1 MSQKEKNKT
10 PPELDDQLEEAAA
23 KEAAEEP
30 AEAEA
35 GAPDPL
41 MDELEALKDQAA
53 RQEEKYLRLAAEYD
67 NFRKRTAKEKEAIW
81 NDAKAD
87 AALAFLPVYDNL
99 ERALKQETADEAY
112 KKGVE
117 MTMNQLKEV
126 LTKLEILQ
134 RDARFSKHN
143 PIESIK
149 SRVKSPMSI
158 LEKMHRKGFPISLES
173 IKTNLNDIAGIRV
186 ICSFESDVYLI
197 AEALL
202 RQTDVQLIE
211 RVDYIANPKPNGY
224 RSLHL
229 VIAIPI
235 FLYDE
240 KKIMK
245 VEVQLR
251 TMAMDMWAS
260 LEHKL
265 AYKKQDSGDSQKMHD
280 NLLECADLSAR
291 IDKLMEETRGLAG

>member
-1 MSQKEKNKT
+1 MMKRILANGIES
-10 PPELDDQLEEAAA
+10 LEAALRQRFTSEESRTWI
-23 KEAAEEP
+23 KEQSRPFRELMSYYRCALMEVETKFRVLNEELSLEG
-30 AEAEA
+30 EANPIDAIESR
-35 GAPDPL
+35 
-41 MDELEALKDQAA
+41 LKSP
-53 RQEEKYLRLAAEYD
+53 ESIIEKVD
-67 NFRKRTAKEKEAIW
+67 RKGIDFSVEAIEEHI
-81 NDAKAD
+81 D
-87 AALAFLPVYDNL
+87 
-99 ERALKQETADEAY
+99 
-112 KKGVE
+112 
-117 MTMNQLKEV
+117 
-126 LTKLEILQ
+126 
-134 RDARFSKHN
+134 
-143 PIESIK
+143 
-149 SRVKSPMSI
+149 
-158 LEKMHRKGFPISLES
+158 
-173 IKTNLNDIAGIRV
+173 DIAGIRV

-211 RVDYIANPKPNGY
+211 RIDYIANPKPSGY

-265 AYKKQDSGDSQKMHD
+265 AYKKEQSAEADRMHA
-280 NLLECADLSAR
+280 NLLECAELSAR
-291 IDKLMEETRGLAG
+291 IDKLMTEARALAG

>member
-1 MSQKEKNKT
+1 MMKRILANGIES
-10 PPELDDQLEEAAA
+10 LEAALRQRFTSEESRA
-23 KEAAEEP
+23 WIKEQSRPFRELMSYYRCALMEVETKFRVLNEELSLEG
-30 AEAEA
+30 EANPIDAIESR
-35 GAPDPL
+35 
-41 MDELEALKDQAA
+41 LKSP
-53 RQEEKYLRLAAEYD
+53 ESIIEKVD
-67 NFRKRTAKEKEAIW
+67 RKGIDFSVEAIEEHI
-81 NDAKAD
+81 D
-87 AALAFLPVYDNL
+87 
-99 ERALKQETADEAY
+99 
-112 KKGVE
+112 
-117 MTMNQLKEV
+117 
-126 LTKLEILQ
+126 
-134 RDARFSKHN
+134 
-143 PIESIK
+143 
-149 SRVKSPMSI
+149 
-158 LEKMHRKGFPISLES
+158 
-173 IKTNLNDIAGIRV
+173 DIAGIRV

-211 RVDYIANPKPNGY
+211 RIDYIANPKPSGY

-265 AYKKQDSGDSQKMHD
+265 AYKKEQSAEADRMHA
-280 NLLECADLSAR
+280 NLLECAELSAR
-291 IDKLMEETRGLAG
+291 IDKLMTETHDLAG

>member
-1 MSQKEKNKT
+1 MMKRILANGIES
-10 PPELDDQLEEAAA
+10 LEAALRQRFTSEESRA
-23 KEAAEEP
+23 WIKEQSRPFRELMSYYRCALMEVETKFRVLNEELSLEG
-30 AEAEA
+30 EANPIDAIESR
-35 GAPDPL
+35 
-41 MDELEALKDQAA
+41 LKSP
-53 RQEEKYLRLAAEYD
+53 ESIIEKVD
-67 NFRKRTAKEKEAIW
+67 RKGIDFSVEAIEEHI
-81 NDAKAD
+81 D
-87 AALAFLPVYDNL
+87 
-99 ERALKQETADEAY
+99 
-112 KKGVE
+112 
-117 MTMNQLKEV
+117 
-126 LTKLEILQ
+126 
-134 RDARFSKHN
+134 
-143 PIESIK
+143 
-149 SRVKSPMSI
+149 
-158 LEKMHRKGFPISLES
+158 
-173 IKTNLNDIAGIRV
+173 DIAGIRV

-211 RVDYIANPKPNGY
+211 RIDYIANPKPSGY

-265 AYKKQDSGDSQKMHD
+265 AYKKEQSAEADRMHA
-280 NLLECADLSAR
+280 NLLECAELSAC
-291 IDKLMEETRGLAG
+291 IDKLMTETRDLAG

>member
-1 MSQKEKNKT
+1 MIKRILANGIES
-10 PPELDDQLEEAAA
+10 LEAALRQRFTSEESRTWI
-23 KEAAEEP
+23 KEQSRPFRELMSYYRCALMEVETKFRVLNEELSLEG
-30 AEAEA
+30 EANPIDAIESR
-35 GAPDPL
+35 
-41 MDELEALKDQAA
+41 LKSP
-53 RQEEKYLRLAAEYD
+53 ESIIEKVD
-67 NFRKRTAKEKEAIW
+67 RKGIDFSVEAIEEHI
-81 NDAKAD
+81 D
-87 AALAFLPVYDNL
+87 
-99 ERALKQETADEAY
+99 
-112 KKGVE
+112 
-117 MTMNQLKEV
+117 
-126 LTKLEILQ
+126 
-134 RDARFSKHN
+134 
-143 PIESIK
+143 
-149 SRVKSPMSI
+149 
-158 LEKMHRKGFPISLES
+158 
-173 IKTNLNDIAGIRV
+173 DIAGIRV

-211 RVDYIANPKPNGY
+211 RIDYIANPKPSGY

-265 AYKKQDSGDSQKMHD
+265 AYKKEQSAEADRMHA
-280 NLLECADLSAR
+280 NLLECAELSAR
-291 IDKLMEETRGLAG
+291 IDKLMTETRDLAG

>member
-1 MSQKEKNKT
+1 MMKRILANGIES
-10 PPELDDQLEEAAA
+10 LEAALRQRFTSEETRKWI
-23 KEAAEEP
+23 KEQSRPFRELMSYYRCALMEVETKFRVLNEELSLEG
-30 AEAEA
+30 EANPIDAIESR
-35 GAPDPL
+35 
-41 MDELEALKDQAA
+41 LKSP
-53 RQEEKYLRLAAEYD
+53 ESIIEKVD
-67 NFRKRTAKEKEAIW
+67 RKGIDFSVEAIEEHI
-81 NDAKAD
+81 D
-87 AALAFLPVYDNL
+87 
-99 ERALKQETADEAY
+99 
-112 KKGVE
+112 
-117 MTMNQLKEV
+117 
-126 LTKLEILQ
+126 
-134 RDARFSKHN
+134 
-143 PIESIK
+143 
-149 SRVKSPMSI
+149 
-158 LEKMHRKGFPISLES
+158 
-173 IKTNLNDIAGIRV
+173 DIAGIRV

-211 RVDYIANPKPNGY
+211 RIDYIANPKPSGY

-265 AYKKQDSGDSQKMHD
+265 AYKKEQSAEADRMHA
-280 NLLECADLSAR
+280 NLLECAELSAR
-291 IDKLMEETRGLAG
+291 IDKLMTETRDLAG

>member
-1 MSQKEKNKT
+1 MMKRILANGIES
-10 PPELDDQLEEAAA
+10 LEAALRQRFTSEESRTWI
-23 KEAAEEP
+23 KEQSRPFRELMSYYRCALMEVETKFRVLNEELSLEG
-30 AEAEA
+30 EANPIDAIESR
-35 GAPDPL
+35 
-41 MDELEALKDQAA
+41 LKSP
-53 RQEEKYLRLAAEYD
+53 ESIIEKVD
-67 NFRKRTAKEKEAIW
+67 RKGIDFSVEAIEEHI
-81 NDAKAD
+81 D
-87 AALAFLPVYDNL
+87 
-99 ERALKQETADEAY
+99 
-112 KKGVE
+112 
-117 MTMNQLKEV
+117 
-126 LTKLEILQ
+126 
-134 RDARFSKHN
+134 
-143 PIESIK
+143 
-149 SRVKSPMSI
+149 
-158 LEKMHRKGFPISLES
+158 
-173 IKTNLNDIAGIRV
+173 DIAGIRV

-211 RVDYIANPKPNGY
+211 RTDYIANPKPSGY

-265 AYKKQDSGDSQKMHD
+265 AYKKEQSAEADRMHA
-280 NLLECADLSAR
+280 NLLECAELSAR
-291 IDKLMEETRGLAG
+291 IDKLMTETRDLAG

>member
-1 MSQKEKNKT
+1 MMKRILANGVES
-10 PPELDDQLEEAAA
+10 LEAALRQRFTSEESRA
-23 KEAAEEP
+23 WIKEQSRPFRELMSYYRCALMEVETKFRVLNEELSLEG
-30 AEAEA
+30 EANPIDAIESR
-35 GAPDPL
+35 
-41 MDELEALKDQAA
+41 LKSP
-53 RQEEKYLRLAAEYD
+53 ESIIEKVD
-67 NFRKRTAKEKEAIW
+67 RKGIDFSVEAIEEHI
-81 NDAKAD
+81 D
-87 AALAFLPVYDNL
+87 
-99 ERALKQETADEAY
+99 
-112 KKGVE
+112 
-117 MTMNQLKEV
+117 
-126 LTKLEILQ
+126 
-134 RDARFSKHN
+134 
-143 PIESIK
+143 
-149 SRVKSPMSI
+149 
-158 LEKMHRKGFPISLES
+158 
-173 IKTNLNDIAGIRV
+173 DIAGIRV

-211 RVDYIANPKPNGY
+211 RIDYIANPKPSGY

-265 AYKKQDSGDSQKMHD
+265 AYKKEQSAEADRMHA
-280 NLLECADLSAR
+280 NLLECAELSAR
-291 IDKLMEETRGLAG
+291 IDKLMTETRDLAG

>member
-1 MSQKEKNKT
+1 MMKRILANGIES
-10 PPELDDQLEEAAA
+10 LEAALRQRFTSEESRA
-23 KEAAEEP
+23 WIKEQSRPFRELMSYYRCALMEVETKFRVLNEELSLEG
-30 AEAEA
+30 EANPIDAIESR
-35 GAPDPL
+35 
-41 MDELEALKDQAA
+41 LKSP
-53 RQEEKYLRLAAEYD
+53 ESIIEKVD
-67 NFRKRTAKEKEAIW
+67 RKGIDFSVEAIEEHI
-81 NDAKAD
+81 D
-87 AALAFLPVYDNL
+87 
-99 ERALKQETADEAY
+99 
-112 KKGVE
+112 
-117 MTMNQLKEV
+117 
-126 LTKLEILQ
+126 
-134 RDARFSKHN
+134 
-143 PIESIK
+143 
-149 SRVKSPMSI
+149 
-158 LEKMHRKGFPISLES
+158 
-173 IKTNLNDIAGIRV
+173 DIAGIRV

-211 RVDYIANPKPNGY
+211 RIDYIANPKPSGY

-265 AYKKQDSGDSQKMHD
+265 AYKKEQSAEADRMHA
-280 NLLECADLSAR
+280 NLLECAEFSAR
-291 IDKLMEETRGLAG
+291 IDKLMTETRDLAG

>member
-1 MSQKEKNKT
+1 MMKRILANGTES
-10 PPELDDQLEEAAA
+10 LEAALRQRFTSEESRTWI
-23 KEAAEEP
+23 KEQSRPFRELMSYYRCALMEVETKFRVLNEELSLEG
-30 AEAEA
+30 EANPIDAIESR
-35 GAPDPL
+35 
-41 MDELEALKDQAA
+41 LKSP
-53 RQEEKYLRLAAEYD
+53 ESIIEKVD
-67 NFRKRTAKEKEAIW
+67 RKGIDFSVEAIEEHI
-81 NDAKAD
+81 D
-87 AALAFLPVYDNL
+87 
-99 ERALKQETADEAY
+99 
-112 KKGVE
+112 
-117 MTMNQLKEV
+117 
-126 LTKLEILQ
+126 
-134 RDARFSKHN
+134 
-143 PIESIK
+143 
-149 SRVKSPMSI
+149 
-158 LEKMHRKGFPISLES
+158 
-173 IKTNLNDIAGIRV
+173 DIAGIRV

-211 RVDYIANPKPNGY
+211 RIDYIANPKPSGY

-265 AYKKQDSGDSQKMHD
+265 AYKKEQSAEADRMHA
-280 NLLECADLSAR
+280 NLLECAELSAR
-291 IDKLMEETRGLAG
+291 IDKLMTETRDLAG

>member
-1 MSQKEKNKT
+1 MMKRILANGIES
-10 PPELDDQLEEAAA
+10 LEAALRQRFTSEESRTWI
-23 KEAAEEP
+23 KEQSRPFRELMSYYRCALMEVETKFRVLNEELSLEG
-30 AEAEA
+30 EANPIDAIESR
-35 GAPDPL
+35 
-41 MDELEALKDQAA
+41 LKSP
-53 RQEEKYLRLAAEYD
+53 ESIIEKVD
-67 NFRKRTAKEKEAIW
+67 RKGIDFSVEAIEEHI
-81 NDAKAD
+81 D
-87 AALAFLPVYDNL
+87 
-99 ERALKQETADEAY
+99 
-112 KKGVE
+112 
-117 MTMNQLKEV
+117 
-126 LTKLEILQ
+126 
-134 RDARFSKHN
+134 
-143 PIESIK
+143 
-149 SRVKSPMSI
+149 
-158 LEKMHRKGFPISLES
+158 
-173 IKTNLNDIAGIRV
+173 DIAGIRV

-211 RVDYIANPKPNGY
+211 RIDYIANPKPNGY

-265 AYKKQDSGDSQKMHD
+265 AYKKEQSAEADRMHA
-280 NLLECADLSAR
+280 NLLECAELSAR
-291 IDKLMEETRGLAG
+291 IDKLMTETRDLAG

>member
-1 MSQKEKNKT
+1 MMKRILANGIES
-10 PPELDDQLEEAAA
+10 LEAALRQRFTSEETRTWI
-23 KEAAEEP
+23 KEQSRPFRELMSYYRCALMEVETKFRVLNEELSLEG
-30 AEAEA
+30 EANPIDAIESR
-35 GAPDPL
+35 
-41 MDELEALKDQAA
+41 LKSP
-53 RQEEKYLRLAAEYD
+53 ESIIEKVD
-67 NFRKRTAKEKEAIW
+67 RKGIDFSVEAIEEHI
-81 NDAKAD
+81 D
-87 AALAFLPVYDNL
+87 
-99 ERALKQETADEAY
+99 
-112 KKGVE
+112 
-117 MTMNQLKEV
+117 
-126 LTKLEILQ
+126 
-134 RDARFSKHN
+134 
-143 PIESIK
+143 
-149 SRVKSPMSI
+149 
-158 LEKMHRKGFPISLES
+158 
-173 IKTNLNDIAGIRV
+173 DIAGIRV

-211 RVDYIANPKPNGY
+211 RIDYIANPKPSGY

-265 AYKKQDSGDSQKMHD
+265 AYKKAQSAEADRMHA
-280 NLLECADLSAR
+280 NLLECAELSAR
-291 IDKLMEETRGLAG
+291 IDKLMTETRDLAG

>member
-1 MSQKEKNKT
+1 MMKRVLANGIES
-10 PPELDDQLEEAAA
+10 LEAALRQRFTSEETRTWI
-23 KEAAEEP
+23 KEQSRPFRELMSYYRCALMEVETKFRVLNEELSLEG
-30 AEAEA
+30 EANPIDAIESR
-35 GAPDPL
+35 
-41 MDELEALKDQAA
+41 LKSP
-53 RQEEKYLRLAAEYD
+53 ESIIEKVD
-67 NFRKRTAKEKEAIW
+67 RKDIDFSVEAIEEHI
-81 NDAKAD
+81 D
-87 AALAFLPVYDNL
+87 
-99 ERALKQETADEAY
+99 
-112 KKGVE
+112 
-117 MTMNQLKEV
+117 
-126 LTKLEILQ
+126 
-134 RDARFSKHN
+134 
-143 PIESIK
+143 
-149 SRVKSPMSI
+149 
-158 LEKMHRKGFPISLES
+158 
-173 IKTNLNDIAGIRV
+173 DIAGIRV

-211 RVDYIANPKPNGY
+211 RIDYIANPKPSGY

-265 AYKKQDSGDSQKMHD
+265 AYKKEQSAEADRMHA
-280 NLLECADLSAR
+280 NLLECAELSAR
-291 IDKLMEETRGLAG
+291 IDKLMTETRDLAG

>member
-1 MSQKEKNKT
+1 MMKRILANGIES
-10 PPELDDQLEEAAA
+10 LEAALRQRFTSEESRTWI
-23 KEAAEEP
+23 KEQSRPFRELMSYYRCALMEVETKFRVLNEELSLEG
-30 AEAEA
+30 EANPIDAIESR
-35 GAPDPL
+35 
-41 MDELEALKDQAA
+41 LKSP
-53 RQEEKYLRLAAEYD
+53 ESIIEKVD
-67 NFRKRTAKEKEAIW
+67 RKGIDFSVEAIEEHI
-81 NDAKAD
+81 D
-87 AALAFLPVYDNL
+87 
-99 ERALKQETADEAY
+99 
-112 KKGVE
+112 
-117 MTMNQLKEV
+117 
-126 LTKLEILQ
+126 
-134 RDARFSKHN
+134 
-143 PIESIK
+143 
-149 SRVKSPMSI
+149 
-158 LEKMHRKGFPISLES
+158 
-173 IKTNLNDIAGIRV
+173 DIAGIRV

-211 RVDYIANPKPNGY
+211 RIDYIANPKPSGY

-265 AYKKQDSGDSQKMHD
+265 AYKKEQSAEADRMHA
-280 NLLECADLSAR
+280 NLLECAELSAR
-291 IDKLMEETRGLAG
+291 IDKLMTETRNLAG

>member
-1 MSQKEKNKT
+1 MMKRILANGIES
-10 PPELDDQLEEAAA
+10 LEAALRQRFTSEETRTWI
-23 KEAAEEP
+23 KEQSRPFRELMSYYRCALMEVETKFRVLNEELSLEG
-30 AEAEA
+30 EANPIDAIESR
-35 GAPDPL
+35 
-41 MDELEALKDQAA
+41 LKSP
-53 RQEEKYLRLAAEYD
+53 ESIIEKVD
-67 NFRKRTAKEKEAIW
+67 RKGIDFSVEAIEEHI
-81 NDAKAD
+81 D
-87 AALAFLPVYDNL
+87 
-99 ERALKQETADEAY
+99 
-112 KKGVE
+112 
-117 MTMNQLKEV
+117 
-126 LTKLEILQ
+126 
-134 RDARFSKHN
+134 
-143 PIESIK
+143 
-149 SRVKSPMSI
+149 
-158 LEKMHRKGFPISLES
+158 
-173 IKTNLNDIAGIRV
+173 DIAGIRV

-211 RVDYIANPKPNGY
+211 RIDYIANPKPSGY

-265 AYKKQDSGDSQKMHD
+265 AYKKEQSAEADRIHA
-280 NLLECADLSAR
+280 NLLECAELSAR
-291 IDKLMEETRGLAG
+291 IDKLMTETRDLAG

>member
-1 MSQKEKNKT
+1 MQRILANGIESLEAALRTRLNTEESRAWIKEQSRPFRELMSYYRCALMEVETKFRVLNEELSLEGEANPIDAIESRLKT
-10 PPELDDQLEEAAA
+10 PE
-23 KEAAEEP
+23 
-30 AEAEA
+30 
-35 GAPDPL
+35 
-41 MDELEALKDQAA
+41 
-53 RQEEKYLRLAAEYD
+53 
-67 NFRKRTAKEKEAIW
+67 
-81 NDAKAD
+81 
-87 AALAFLPVYDNL
+87 
-99 ERALKQETADEAY
+99 
-112 KKGVE
+112 
-117 MTMNQLKEV
+117 
-126 LTKLEILQ
+126 
-134 RDARFSKHN
+134 
-143 PIESIK
+143 
-149 SRVKSPMSI
+149 SI
-158 LEKMHRKGFPISLES
+158 LEKVDRKGIDFSVEAIEEH
-173 IKTNLNDIAGIRV
+173 IDDIAGIRV

-211 RVDYIANPKPNGY
+211 RIDYIANPKPSGY

-265 AYKKQDSGDSQKMHD
+265 AYKKEQSAEADRMHA
-280 NLLECADLSAR
+280 NLLECAELSAR
-291 IDKLMEETRGLAG
+291 IDKLMTETRDLAG

>member
-1 MSQKEKNKT
+1 MMKRILANGIES
-10 PPELDDQLEEAAA
+10 LEAALRQRFTSEESRTWI
-23 KEAAEEP
+23 KEQSRPFRELMSYYRCALMEVETKFRVLNEELSLEG
-30 AEAEA
+30 EANPIDAIESR
-35 GAPDPL
+35 
-41 MDELEALKDQAA
+41 LKSP
-53 RQEEKYLRLAAEYD
+53 ESIIEKVD
-67 NFRKRTAKEKEAIW
+67 RKGIDFSVEAIEEHI
-81 NDAKAD
+81 D
-87 AALAFLPVYDNL
+87 
-99 ERALKQETADEAY
+99 
-112 KKGVE
+112 
-117 MTMNQLKEV
+117 
-126 LTKLEILQ
+126 
-134 RDARFSKHN
+134 
-143 PIESIK
+143 
-149 SRVKSPMSI
+149 
-158 LEKMHRKGFPISLES
+158 
-173 IKTNLNDIAGIRV
+173 DIAGIRV

-211 RVDYIANPKPNGY
+211 RIDYIANPKPSGY

-265 AYKKQDSGDSQKMHD
+265 AYKKEQSAEAARMHA
-280 NLLECADLSAR
+280 NLLECAELSAR
-291 IDKLMEETRGLAG
+291 IDKLMTETRDLAG

>member
-1 MSQKEKNKT
+1 MMKRIVANGIES
-10 PPELDDQLEEAAA
+10 LEAALRQRFTSEESRTWI
-23 KEAAEEP
+23 KEQSRPFRELMSYYRCALMEVETKFRVLNEELSLEG
-30 AEAEA
+30 EANPIDAIESR
-35 GAPDPL
+35 
-41 MDELEALKDQAA
+41 LKSP
-53 RQEEKYLRLAAEYD
+53 ESIIEKVD
-67 NFRKRTAKEKEAIW
+67 RKGIDFSVEAIEEHI
-81 NDAKAD
+81 D
-87 AALAFLPVYDNL
+87 
-99 ERALKQETADEAY
+99 
-112 KKGVE
+112 
-117 MTMNQLKEV
+117 
-126 LTKLEILQ
+126 
-134 RDARFSKHN
+134 
-143 PIESIK
+143 
-149 SRVKSPMSI
+149 
-158 LEKMHRKGFPISLES
+158 
-173 IKTNLNDIAGIRV
+173 DIAGIRV

-211 RVDYIANPKPNGY
+211 RIDYIANPKPSGY

-265 AYKKQDSGDSQKMHD
+265 AYKKEQSAEADRMHA
-280 NLLECADLSAR
+280 NLLECAGLSAR
-291 IDKLMEETRGLAG
+291 IDKLMTETRDLAG

>member
-1 MSQKEKNKT
+1 MMKRILANGIES
-10 PPELDDQLEEAAA
+10 LEAALRQRFTSEESRA
-23 KEAAEEP
+23 WIKEQSRPFRELMSYYRCALMEVETKFRVLNEELSLEG
-30 AEAEA
+30 EANPIDAIESR
-35 GAPDPL
+35 
-41 MDELEALKDQAA
+41 LKSP
-53 RQEEKYLRLAAEYD
+53 ESIIEKVD
-67 NFRKRTAKEKEAIW
+67 RKGIDFSVEAIEEHI
-81 NDAKAD
+81 D
-87 AALAFLPVYDNL
+87 
-99 ERALKQETADEAY
+99 
-112 KKGVE
+112 
-117 MTMNQLKEV
+117 
-126 LTKLEILQ
+126 
-134 RDARFSKHN
+134 
-143 PIESIK
+143 
-149 SRVKSPMSI
+149 
-158 LEKMHRKGFPISLES
+158 
-173 IKTNLNDIAGIRV
+173 DIAGIRV

-211 RVDYIANPKPNGY
+211 RIDYIAKPKPSGY

-265 AYKKQDSGDSQKMHD
+265 AYKKEQSAEADRMHA
-280 NLLECADLSAR
+280 NLLECAELSAR
-291 IDKLMEETRGLAG
+291 IDKLMTETRDLAG

>member
-1 MSQKEKNKT
+1 MMKRILANGIES
-10 PPELDDQLEEAAA
+10 LEAALRQRFTSEETRTWI
-23 KEAAEEP
+23 KEQSRPFRELMSYYRCALMEVETKFRVLNEELSLEG
-30 AEAEA
+30 EANPIDAIESR
-35 GAPDPL
+35 
-41 MDELEALKDQAA
+41 LKSP
-53 RQEEKYLRLAAEYD
+53 ESIIEKVD
-67 NFRKRTAKEKEAIW
+67 RKGIDFSVEAIEEHI
-81 NDAKAD
+81 D
-87 AALAFLPVYDNL
+87 
-99 ERALKQETADEAY
+99 
-112 KKGVE
+112 
-117 MTMNQLKEV
+117 
-126 LTKLEILQ
+126 
-134 RDARFSKHN
+134 
-143 PIESIK
+143 
-149 SRVKSPMSI
+149 
-158 LEKMHRKGFPISLES
+158 
-173 IKTNLNDIAGIRV
+173 DIAGIRV

-211 RVDYIANPKPNGY
+211 RIDYIANPKPSGY

-265 AYKKQDSGDSQKMHD
+265 AYKKEQSAEADRMHA
-280 NLLECADLSAR
+280 NLLECAELSAR
-291 IDKLMEETRGLAG
+291 IDKLMTETRDLAG

>member
-1 MSQKEKNKT
+1 MMKRILANGIES
-10 PPELDDQLEEAAA
+10 LEAALRQRFTSEESRA
-23 KEAAEEP
+23 WIKEQSRPFRELMSYYRCALMEVETKFRVLNEELSLEG
-30 AEAEA
+30 EANPIDAIESR
-35 GAPDPL
+35 
-41 MDELEALKDQAA
+41 LKSP
-53 RQEEKYLRLAAEYD
+53 ESIIEKVD
-67 NFRKRTAKEKEAIW
+67 RKGIDFSVEAIEEHI
-81 NDAKAD
+81 D
-87 AALAFLPVYDNL
+87 
-99 ERALKQETADEAY
+99 
-112 KKGVE
+112 
-117 MTMNQLKEV
+117 
-126 LTKLEILQ
+126 
-134 RDARFSKHN
+134 
-143 PIESIK
+143 
-149 SRVKSPMSI
+149 
-158 LEKMHRKGFPISLES
+158 
-173 IKTNLNDIAGIRV
+173 DIAGIRV

-211 RVDYIANPKPNGY
+211 RIDYIANPKPSGY

-265 AYKKQDSGDSQKMHD
+265 AYKKEQSAEADRMHA
-280 NLLECADLSAR
+280 NLLECAELFAR
-291 IDKLMEETRGLAG
+291 IDKLMTETRDLAG

>member
-1 MSQKEKNKT
+1 MMKRILANGIES
-10 PPELDDQLEEAAA
+10 LEAALRQRFTSEESRTWI
-23 KEAAEEP
+23 KEQSRPFRELMSYYRCALMEVETKFRVLNEELSLEG
-30 AEAEA
+30 EANPIDAIESR
-35 GAPDPL
+35 
-41 MDELEALKDQAA
+41 LKSP
-53 RQEEKYLRLAAEYD
+53 ESIIEKVD
-67 NFRKRTAKEKEAIW
+67 RKGIDFSVEAIEEHI
-81 NDAKAD
+81 D
-87 AALAFLPVYDNL
+87 
-99 ERALKQETADEAY
+99 
-112 KKGVE
+112 
-117 MTMNQLKEV
+117 
-126 LTKLEILQ
+126 
-134 RDARFSKHN
+134 
-143 PIESIK
+143 
-149 SRVKSPMSI
+149 
-158 LEKMHRKGFPISLES
+158 
-173 IKTNLNDIAGIRV
+173 DIAGIRV

-211 RVDYIANPKPNGY
+211 RIDYIANPKPSGY

-265 AYKKQDSGDSQKMHD
+265 AYKKEQSAEADRMHA
-280 NLLECADLSAR
+280 NLLECAELSAR
-291 IDKLMEETRGLAG
+291 IDKLMAETRDLAG